1 MIIGKVIVPLHLMK
15 SKITH
20 SGIVESVSDRLVR
33 VRIVQAAAC
42 AACKVAGHCTASESK
57 VKIIDVCTS
66 EWSSYTKGDAVT
78 VSVSE
83 SSARKALLVGFGMP
97 FAVMVGVVF
106 ITLWLTCN
114 ETISALAGL
123 AALIPYYIIVWLFR
137 DRIGGSVTFGIEKLS
152 E

>member
-1 MIIGKVIVPLHLMK
+1 MK

-20 SGIVESVSDRLVR
+20 SGVVESVSDRLVR

-57 VKIIDVCTS
+57 VKIIDVFTS
-66 EWSSYTKGDAVT
+66 DPSSYAKGDAVT

-83 SSARKALLVGFGMP
+83 GSARKALMVGFGLP

-114 ETISALAGL
+114 ETVSALAGL
-123 AALIPYYIIVWLFR
+123 AALIPYYILVWLFR
-137 DRIGGSVTFGIEKLS
+137 DRIGGSVTFGIEKHS
-152 E
+152 V